1 MKLRKL
7 VVSVVLTFL
16 SVNLIANVGYA
27 ASLDEINKEQQAK
40 QAKMA
45 TVDSEIS
52 QTLVSLNDK
61 NKEIEALNQ
70 QVSEKQ
76 ESLKDTAEKIKA
88 KQANVD
94 ERVAQAKKRLQSLQT
109 SEANKSMVLM
119 ILESESLTDF
129 LNRAYVINRLQS
141 ADNDNLEEAKKDQ
154 EELTNLEAK
163 LREDAATLA
172 EQKEQ
177 VNKDTTELNTK
188 MASLQKT
195 MDENKDALNALDEQK
210 RTEQARIDDE
220 AAKKKEA
227 EELAKK
233 AEAAK
238 VSTAAVT
245 QNTAPNDAVAP
256 AAPSNPTDQSGAGGA
271 GKTIIVE
278 STAYSYAENGSSFF
292 TANGTDLRVNPMV
305 IAVDPRVIPIGSRVE
320 VSGYGV
326 AIAAD
331 TGGAI
336 KGNKI
341 DVHFSSVAECLQW
354 GRRTVTIKILD

>member
-195 MDENKDALNALDEQK
+195 MDENKDAINALDEQK

-238 VSTAAVT
+238 VSTAAVA
-245 QNTAPNDAVAP
+245 QNTAPNDAV
-256 AAPSNPTDQSGAGGA
+256 APSNPTDQSGAGGA